1 MMAKLISCLS
11 NQLTGNRAE
20 NMRKIFSKVERNLY
34 LRANESKA
42 GHGFDG
48 FVQLG
53 QGDSSYYL
61 QEPGRLALLS
71 HLAEDL
77 VGHPVDQTSAL
88 DFLER
93 DANFLGASR
102 DKAAEPFGLPNHN
115 NNKGR
120 RWTPRDLVKDTVAK
134 TAKLTLAFESL
145 ATKILFDKSKSTPR
159 ATGVEYLQGAGVY
172 GASWQYDK
180 ATAPKGIEKRAF
192 ARKEVIISGGVF
204 NSPQL
209 LQLSGIGNATLLGSL
224 GIPVLSDLPGVGENL
239 RDNQELPVAGLS
251 PVNITS
257 LPRDP
262 AWAVCTFGA
271 PGDPC
276 LAQWEQGTGAYTLP
290 SGNSECAFLKTSHS
304 PDGNRDVI
312 TFA

>member
-1 MMAKLISCLS
+1 MLWLS
-11 NQLTGNRAE
+11 EHELTPAEIRAE
-20 NMRKIFSKVERNLY
+20 EMRKIFVKIEKNLY
-34 LRANESKA
+34 LRPNESRA

-48 FVQLG
+48 YVQMG

-77 VGHPVDQTSAL
+77 VGHAVDQAVAL
-88 DFLER
+88 DYLER
-93 DANFLGASR
+93 DLNFLGANRGTST
-102 DKAAEPFGLPNHN
+102 EPYGLANHN
-115 NNKGR
+115 NNEGR
-120 RWTPRDLVKDTVAK
+120 RWTTRDLVLDTTAK
-134 TAKLTLAFESL
+134 TNKLTLALESL
-145 ATKILFDKSKSTPR
+145 ATKILFDKKT
-159 ATGVEYLQGAGVY
+159 TGKPKARGVDYLQGAGVY
-172 GASWQYDK
+172 DASWQYDA
-180 ATAPKGIEKRAF
+180 ATAPKGTRQRAY

-209 LQLSGIGNATLLGSL
+209 LQLSGIGDAKLLKSL
-224 GIPVLSDLPGVGENL
+224 GIPLLVDLPGVGENL

-257 LPRDP
+257 VVGDP
-262 AWAVCTFGA
+262 GWANCTFGA

-276 LAQWEQGTGAYTLP
+276 LAQWYQGTGPYAAP
-290 SGNSECAFLKTSHS
+290 SGNSECSFIKTSHS

>member
-1 MMAKLISCLS
+1 
-11 NQLTGNRAE
+11 
-20 NMRKIFSKVERNLY
+20 MREVFVRIEQNLY

-42 GHGFDG
+42 GHGFNG
-48 FVQLG
+48 FLKMG

-77 VGHPVDQTSAL
+77 VGHPVDQAAAL

-102 DKAAEPFGLPNHN
+102 DTSTQPYGLPNHN

-120 RWTPRDLVKDTVAK
+120 RWTARDLVKDTVAK
-134 TAKLTLAFESL
+134 GNKLTVALESL
-145 ATKILFDKSKSTPR
+145 GTKILFDRTGATPK
-159 ATGVEYLQGAGVY
+159 AKGVEYLEGANVY
-172 GASWQYDK
+172 SASWQYNK
-180 ATAPKGIEKRAF
+180 ATAPKGTKRRAF

-209 LQLSGIGNATLLGSL
+209 LQLSGIGDSKLLSKL
-224 GIPVLSDLPGVGENL
+224 GIPVVSDLPGVGENL

-257 LPRDP
+257 LPGDP
-262 AWAVCTFGA
+262 GWAQCTFGA
-271 PGDPC
+271 AGDPC
-276 LAQWEQGTGAYTLP
+276 LALFNQGTGPYTLP
-290 SGNSECAFLKTSHS
+290 SGNSECSFIKTNHS

>member
-1 MMAKLISCLS
+1 
-11 NQLTGNRAE
+11 
-20 NMRKIFSKVERNLY
+20 MRNIFVKIEKNLY
-34 LRANESKA
+34 LRANESEA

-48 FVQLG
+48 FVEMG

-61 QEPGRLALLS
+61 EQPGRLALLS

-77 VGHPVDQTSAL
+77 VGHPVDQAAAL

-93 DANFLGASR
+93 DGNFLGASR
-102 DKAAEPFGLPNHN
+102 DTAAEPFGLQNHN

-120 RWTPRDLVKDTVAK
+120 RWTPRDLVKDTMAK
-134 TAKLTLAFESL
+134 TPKLTLAIESL
-145 ATKILFDKSKSTPR
+145 ATKILFDKPRSTAPK
-159 ATGVEYLQGAGVY
+159 AKGIEYLEGAGVY
-172 GASWQYDK
+172 SATWQYDK
-180 ATAPKGIEKRAF
+180 ATAPKGTKKRAF

-209 LQLSGIGNATLLGSL
+209 LQLSGIGNAKLLRSL
-224 GIPVLSDLPGVGENL
+224 GIPVISDLPGVGENL
-239 RDNQELPVAGLS
+239 RDNQELPVVGLS

-257 LPRDP
+257 PPRDP
-262 AWAVCTFGA
+262 AWAACTFGA

-276 LAQWEQGTGAYTLP
+276 LAEWEQGTGPYTFP
-290 SGNSECAFLKTSHS
+290 SGNSECAFLTTDHS